1 MDKST
6 SKFVKWQKRQL
17 ALAVAFASIVPL
29 AHSALAANHTEPL
42 SAKPLSAEPFK
53 IAMGVVPMVPVH
65 RGVGLGRVH
74 SSKNARSSRIGRDN
88 RKKEIAVPVKPVAPV
103 APVSAKT
110 ESAKPAAK
118 PVSKPLSVGSH
129 ALNTV
134 SEKTLYDGVTYK
146 VLTGQMASGGRVR
159 INLIDLDMSRS
170 QAVVRPVTG
179 STSFARL
186 KDVRDHSRDSGAI
199 AAINANYFKHNG
211 VPLGTLI
218 QNGDWLAGP
227 LYDRVT
233 LGFTEGGYARIARVS
248 LHGLLY
254 TESPDHPTLWINNVN
269 QPRRTGSHCILYS
282 RHWGSEAT
290 LPYPG
295 ILIAVDS
302 SGKVT
307 DRDDLKLTIPYGGYV
322 LADSK
327 GSPIGDLKPGEQ
339 VNIDWKIHPGS
350 WDNVT
355 EAVSGGPLLLQNGKP
370 VFDLKSEKFPA
381 SFAGSQIHQ
390 RTACGITNDDH
401 LLMATFEGPHTL
413 YDIGKFFLARNCS
426 DAMNL
431 DGGGSTTM
439 VVDGKTVTANANH
452 AQRRVAVALGVFS
465 PEKARNLAGGAAS
478 NRGSNFR
485 PSQDISSF
493 VGTSSLPFERTLK
506 EATRIEESDPLMTSL
521 MKQDLLG
528 QSDEVRAAAC
538 ATEEDLAAL
547 NKSEPETI
555 SSQEIKEAPAKVVSH
570 KSEAAKPVKMA
581 QAEKT
586 ARIDKT
592 ARTEKTEKSLLKM
605 PPLNLKSI
613 KLRLWSK

>member
-42 SAKPLSAEPFK
+42 IL
-53 IAMGVVPMVPVH
+53 AMGVVPMVPVH

-74 SSKNARSSRIGRDN
+74 SSRNGRSSRLGRDN
-88 RKKEIAVPVKPVAPV
+88 RKKDIVVPVRPVALV
-103 APVSAKT
+103 APVSPKT
-110 ESAKPAAK
+110 EPAKPAAK

-199 AAINANYFKHNG
+199 AAINANYFKTNG

-254 TESPDHPTLWINNVN
+254 TESPDHPTIWINNVN

-426 DAMNL
+426 EAMNL

-439 VVDGKTVTANANH
+439 VIDGKTVTANANH

-465 PEKARNLAGGAAS
+465 PEKARNLSGGAAA
-478 NRGSNFR
+478 RGSNFR

-493 VGTSSLPFERTLK
+493 VGTSSLPFERTFK
-506 EATRIEESDPLMTSL
+506 EATRIEEADPLMTSL

-547 NKSEPETI
+547 NKSEPENTA
-555 SSQEIKEAPAKVVSH
+555 SQEIKEAPAKTVLH
-570 KSEAAKPVKMA
+570 KSEAARPAKVA
-581 QAEKT
+581 QA
-586 ARIDKT
+586 
-592 ARTEKTEKSLLKM
+592 EKSLLKM
-605 PPLNLKSI
+605 PSLNLKSI

>member
-1 MDKST
+1 MDKSS
-6 SKFVKWQKRQL
+6 SKFVGWQKRQL
-17 ALAVAFASIVPL
+17 AFAVAFASIIPL
-29 AHSALAANHTEPL
+29 AHSALAANN
-42 SAKPLSAEPFK
+42 AKPLLV
-53 IAMGVVPMVPVH
+53 AMGVVPMVPVH

-74 SSKNARSSRIGRDN
+74 SSKNSRTSRIGRDH
-88 RKKEIAVPVKPVAPV
+88 RQKENVLPVKPVAPIA
-103 APVSAKT
+103 APALKAEPAKT
-110 ESAKPAAK
+110 TGK
-118 PVSKPLSVGSH
+118 PVVKPISVGSH
-129 ALNTV
+129 ALHTV
-134 SEKTLYDGVTYK
+134 VEKTLYDGVSYK

-159 INLIDLDMSRS
+159 INLIDMDMARS
-170 QAVVRPVTG
+170 QAVVRPVAG

-186 KDVRDHSRDSGAI
+186 KDVREHSRDSGAI
-199 AAINANYFKHNG
+199 AAINANYFKTNG

-254 TESPDHPTLWINNVN
+254 TESPEHPTLWINNVN
-269 QPRRTGSHCILYS
+269 QPRRTGSHCILYT
-282 RHWGSEAT
+282 RHWGSDAT

-302 SGKVT
+302 SGRVI
-307 DRDDLKLTIPYGGYV
+307 DRDDLKMSIPYGGFV

-327 GSPIGDLKPGEQ
+327 GSPIGDLRPGEQ
-339 VNIDWKIHPGS
+339 VNIDWQIHPGS
-350 WDNVT
+350 WNNVT

-370 VFDLKSEKFPA
+370 VFDLKAEKFPA
-381 SFAGSQIHQ
+381 SFAGSHIHQ

-452 AQRRVAVALGVFS
+452 AQRRVAVALGIFS
-465 PEKARNLAGGAAS
+465 PEKAGNLAGGAAA
-478 NRGSNFR
+478 RGSNFR

-493 VGTSSLPFERTLK
+493 VGTSSLPFERTLRD
-506 EATRIEESDPLMTSL
+506 ATRIEESDPLMTSL

-538 ATEEDLAAL
+538 ATQEDLAAAST
-547 NKSEPETI
+547 KAEPESI
-555 SSQEIKEAPAKVVSH
+555 SSQEIEPTPAPKDVHIAARAPRPVKAEPESKTESKTESKERSGGSK
-570 KSEAAKPVKMA
+570 AAKK
-581 QAEKT
+581 EN
-586 ARIDKT
+586 
-592 ARTEKTEKSLLKM
+592 SLLKV
-605 PPLNLKSI
+605 PSLNLKSI